1 MSIFK
6 NLFSSPRPAGK
17 FHTFSVKCNRC
28 GEIIHGQ
35 VNVNNEPSLEIDDKG
50 KAFYTC
56 RKVLIGN
63 AHCFERIEVVFKFDE
78 SRRILSKQIAGGEF
92 VEK

>member
-1 MSIFK
+1 MNFFK
-6 NLFSSPRPAGK
+6 NLFSSRPTGK
-17 FHTFSVKCNRC
+17 FLSFSVKCNRC

-35 VNVNNEPSLEIDDKG
+35 VNVNNEPSLEIDEKG

-63 AHCFERIEVVFKFDE
+63 GHCFERIEVNFKFDE
-78 SRRILSKQIAGGEF
+78 TRRVLNKQVYGGEF
-92 VEK
+92 VNE